1 MKNTKLTILFMCIAG
16 SSIAQSPEATATG
29 VSYYQ
34 VMLGII
40 IALLAFV
47 LFLLVFTLQRVVQIL
62 KADTLGESAV
72 AEQAPERGFWEK
84 VLDLKPLAA
93 EKDVELDHDYDGIK
107 ELNNPIPFWFNL
119 LFYGT
124 IFAGFIYMLV
134 YFVFDAAPLQAK
146 EYENELAEA
155 KIAKEEYVKK
165 AGNLIDESNVVL
177 LADASQIAEG
187 ASLYTAKCAVCH
199 GDKGEGKVGPNLT
212 DVYWLHGGD
221 VQSVFK
227 TIKYG
232 VPSKGMVAWQNSM
245 NGLQMQQLTSYVL
258 SLQGTNPPGAKEPQ
272 GEAVGQPAA
281 SADSSASA
289 TSDSTA
295 TTSSM

>member
-16 SSIAQSPEATATG
+16 SSMAQSADAATSS
-29 VSYYQ
+29 VSYCQ
-34 VMLGII
+34 VMLGLI

-47 LFLLVFTLQRVVQIL
+47 LFLLVFTLQKVVQIL
-62 KADTLGESAV
+62 KKETLGETYTEV
-72 AEQAPERGFWEK
+72 PERGFWEK

-124 IFAGFIYMLV
+124 IFFGFIYMLV
-134 YFVFDAAPLQAK
+134 YFAFDAAPLQAK
-146 EYENELAEA
+146 EYEIELAEA

-165 AGNLIDESNVVL
+165 AGNLIDESNVVM
-177 LADASQIAEG
+177 LADASQLSEG
-187 ASLYTAKCAVCH
+187 ATLYTSKCAVCH

-221 VQSVFK
+221 IQSVFK

-245 NGLQMQQLTSYVL
+245 NGMQMQQLASYVL

-272 GEAVGQPAA
+272 GEAVGTPTVAPT
-281 SADSSASA
+281 DSSASA
-289 TSDSTA
+289 TADSTVVK
-295 TTSSM
+295 SM